1 MCAGAAVLAEA
12 GVRLRPERL
21 RTGSRQMDGGAG
33 ELRRRSA
40 ALCECGQLGTRRC
53 VDVSW
58 TVEIVIN
65 VYSDMRAATAQRALS
80 RRRRRLVRP
89 CRASRQMPPGATIT
103 DTLYPAPP
111 GGVAREPSAV
121 SPRVTA
127 ARRGVTCC
135 GVSPADVTTDS

>member
-1 MCAGAAVLAEA
+1 MLESC
-12 GVRLRPERL
+12 VRLR
-21 RTGSRQMDGGAG
+21 
-33 ELRRRSA
+33 
-40 ALCECGQLGTRRC
+40 CVNVGTRRR

-103 DTLYPAPP
+103 DTITYYIHYTPPPPRPPPRQRRARAERGVPP
-111 GGVAREPSAV
+111 GYRGA
-121 SPRVTA
+121 PRGHVL
-127 ARRGVTCC
+127 RCESC
-135 GVSPADVTTDS
+135 

>member
-1 MCAGAAVLAEA
+1 M
-12 GVRLRPERL
+12 
-21 RTGSRQMDGGAG
+21 GGAG

-80 RRRRRLVRP
+80 RRRRPVRP

-103 DTLYPAPP
+103 DTITYIIYIIPRPP
-111 GGVAREPSAV
+111 RQERVPMNCHAVLGVFAHLSPHQLCWARSLPSVAL
-121 SPRVTA
+121 VT
-127 ARRGVTCC
+127 R
-135 GVSPADVTTDS
+135 PH

>member
-1 MCAGAAVLAEA
+1 M
-12 GVRLRPERL
+12 
-21 RTGSRQMDGGAG
+21 GGAG

-103 DTLYPAPP
+103 DIVTYIVYIIYPAPRQDQVRVP
-111 GGVAREPSAV
+111 MNCHAVLGVFAHLSPHQLCWARSLPSVAL
-121 SPRVTA
+121 VT
-127 ARRGVTCC
+127 R
-135 GVSPADVTTDS
+135 PH